1 MPWLA
6 WLVADSE
13 AKRCIAET
21 RLCGRAS
28 RLRPRLQ
35 SVMCLVRAPRQA
47 RRRAG
52 RWYCK
57 LVSSVVCYGEYEL
70 SGTDL
75 LALTPLQSTILIR
88 RRHSWVMPRRPR
100 ARDLEMPGFGRAN
113 TLNRTMAKE
122 GTYSMMT
129 LMRILPPTA
138 GGGCTD
144 AALSLYNITVFSFFC
159 GISKCEPYSDTAD
172 NE

>member
-35 SVMCLVRAPRQA
+35 SVMCLVRAPRHA

-57 LVSSVVCYGEYEL
+57 PVSSVVCNGEYEL

-75 LALTPLQSTILIR
+75 LAITPLQSTILIR

-144 AALSLYNITVFSFFC
+144 AALSLYVHVITPCFHFLWHF
-159 GISKCEPYSDTAD
+159 KM
-172 NE
+172 